1 MIRSSLRLL
10 LGVAFLIALCSR
22 APAQDEKPP
31 KKEEPSKK
39 EEAKPG
45 EKEEP
50 AEKSEKGA
58 EKTSERSSGKE
69 KK

>member
-1 MIRSSLRLL
+1 MQELEEAEKAYQAQL
-10 LGVAFLIALCSR
+10 LGKA
-22 APAQDEKPP
+22 APAAEGAVV
-31 KKEEPSKK
+31 